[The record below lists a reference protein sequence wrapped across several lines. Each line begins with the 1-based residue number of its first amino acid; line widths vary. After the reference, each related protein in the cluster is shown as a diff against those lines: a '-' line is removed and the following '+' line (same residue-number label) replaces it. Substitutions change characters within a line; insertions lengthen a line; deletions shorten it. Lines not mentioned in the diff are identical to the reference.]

1 MSEAPWNVLVALP
14 VLVCAGTVG
23 WAAVR
28 TWTVRRAGGAWGAGG
43 VRERLAPA
51 TAGCALLSAAST
63 FLVPVEQ
70 GHGPVP
76 DDDAV
81 QRSYWS
87 LAEAGLL
94 LLLVMAVVRFAPPA
108 GVRLAVP
115 FVALAVS
122 VWPLVLI
129 DGSFLEG
136 VGVVAFWLL
145 PVVVAVGAGAYPRR
159 AADRRRQAVDEAR
172 REQRLRLS
180 RDLHDFVAHDI
191 SGIVVQ
197 AQAARFVAEADP
209 GQALAALERIERAGL
224 NALASMDRTVAMLHT
239 TGAPGGAP
247 PGPDRLPALVA
258 DFGAAGG
265 AVAVLDADDEAL
277 GALTREAGAAAYRIV
292 VEALTNVRRHAAG
305 ATHVV
310 VRIRRTGAGI
320 EVSVADDGGR
330 GAAGTARFRLP
341 RRAHGAGG
349 LGLPALTE
357 HITAL
362 GGTLTAGP
370 VAGAGARGAVAAA
383 GGGWRVTAVF
393 PGPEPDEPDRAAQ
406 PPGPPA
412 YPTPRSPYPNP
423 GPKGA
428 L

>member
-1 MSEAPWNVLVALP
+1 
-14 VLVCAGTVG
+14 
-23 WAAVR
+23 
-28 TWTVRRAGGAWGAGG
+28 
-43 VRERLAPA
+43 
-51 TAGCALLSAAST
+51 
-63 FLVPVEQ
+63 
-70 GHGPVP
+70 
-76 DDDAV
+76 
-81 QRSYWS
+81 
-87 LAEAGLL
+87 
-94 LLLVMAVVRFAPPA
+94 MAVVRFAPAA

-145 PVVVAVGAGAYPRR
+145 PVAVAVGAGAYPRR

-239 TGAPGGAP
+239 AGVADGAP

-265 AVAVLDADDEAL
+265 AVA
-277 GALTREAGAAAYRIV
+277 
-292 VEALTNVRRHAAG
+292 
-305 ATHVV
+305 
-310 VRIRRTGAGI
+310 
-320 EVSVADDGGR
+320 S
-330 GAAGTARFRLP
+330 
-341 RRAHGAGG
+341 
-349 LGLPALTE
+349 
-357 HITAL
+357 
-362 GGTLTAGP
+362 
-370 VAGAGARGAVAAA
+370 
-383 GGGWRVTAVF
+383 
-393 PGPEPDEPDRAAQ
+393 
-406 PPGPPA
+406 
-412 YPTPRSPYPNP
+412 
-423 GPKGA
+423 
-428 L
+428 